1 MGFATSSL
9 KEAGIGIGIL
19 VIIITVMAKVL
30 STLQTANIAESST
43 YNASDPNTW
52 SWAINITDLGE
63 KSLSTFSDWFA
74 VIVIVLIAT
83 VIIALLSFGFGKGRA

>member
-19 VIIITVMAKVL
+19 VIVIAVMAKVL
-30 STLQTANIAESST
+30 TTVQDTNTVNSTA
-43 YNASDPNTW
+43 Y
-52 SWAINITDLGE
+52 NITDLG
-63 KSLSTFSDWFA
+63 LSALDTFSDWFA

-83 VIIALLSFGFGKGRA
+83 VVIALLTFGFGRGRA

>member
-19 VIIITVMAKVL
+19 VIVITVMAKVL
-30 STLQTANIAESST
+30 TTVQTTNTSGT
-43 YNASDPNTW
+43 YAY
-52 SWAINITDLGE
+52 NITNLG
-63 KSLSTFSDWFA
+63 LSALDTFSDWFA

-83 VIIALLSFGFGKGRA
+83 VVIALLTFGFGQGRA